1 VQFALEN
8 PVEGLAREIRYLY
21 LDREGPGL
29 ARAVVEDA
37 RAVIEKSEG
46 AGEGVV
52 DGEWERGRVTRI
64 SRGGLQVLKRTV
76 EAIEEILKRESGV
89 QGVEF

>member
-1 VQFALEN
+1 
-8 PVEGLAREIRYLY
+8 
-21 LDREGPGL
+21 L

-46 AGEGVV
+46 AEEGLG

-64 SRGGLQVLKRTV
+64 SRGGLQILKRTV

-89 QGVEF
+89 SGVPL

>member
-1 VQFALEN
+1 
-8 PVEGLAREIRYLY
+8 LY
-21 LDREGPGL
+21 LDKEGPGL

-46 AGEGVV
+46 AEEGLG

-64 SRGGLQVLKRTV
+64 SRGGLQILKRTV

-89 QGVEF
+89 SGVPL

>member
-1 VQFALEN
+1 M
-8 PVEGLAREIRYLY
+8 
-21 LDREGPGL
+21 
-29 ARAVVEDA
+29 EDA

-46 AGEGVV
+46 AEEGLG

-64 SRGGLQVLKRTV
+64 SRGGLQILKRTV

-89 QGVEF
+89 SGVPL